1 MTQGCRGLPL
11 EQSGPAECV
20 KLQIR
25 SMKPRHGESLSAGV
39 LSPFEQPMNNLR
51 DNAVEPASSKVPEVV
66 FGFWIVKIAATTLGE
81 TGGDWVS
88 MSLGLGYLVGSAIF
102 AALFIAL
109 VWGQVRAERF
119 RPILYWA
126 TIVAT
131 TTLGT
136 TLADFADRSVG
147 LGYPGGVAIVATL
160 LAASLAVWYWSEGSV
175 SVQSITR
182 PKVEWFYWITIL
194 FSQTLGT
201 ALGDWLAGSDRGGL
215 GLGYEVGALVF
226 AAGLAV
232 VAAVYVWGRV
242 SHTLLFWLAFV
253 MTRPLGA
260 TLGDLLDKPVASG
273 GLHLSRLYASLVLLA
288 FIAACIRFIPQRAAP
303 AREATA

>member
-1 MTQGCRGLPL
+1 MNDKH
-11 EQSGPAECV
+11 SSPAQQA
-20 KLQIR
+20 L
-25 SMKPRHGESLSAGV
+25 
-39 LSPFEQPMNNLR
+39 
-51 DNAVEPASSKVPEVV
+51 SKVPEVA
-66 FGFWIVKIAATTLGE
+66 FGFWVIKIAATTFGE

-88 MSLGLGYLVGSAIF
+88 MSLKLGYLVGSAIF
-102 AALFIAL
+102 AVIFISL
-109 VWGQVRAERF
+109 VWGQVKADYF

-147 LGYPGGVAIVATL
+147 LGYPGGVAIVSTL
-160 LAASLAVWYWSEGSV
+160 LAASLAIWYWSEGTV

-182 PKVEWFYWITIL
+182 PKVEWFYWVTIL

-201 ALGDWLAGSDRGGL
+201 ALGDWMAGSDRGGL
-215 GLGYEVGALVF
+215 GLGYEVGAVVF
-226 AAGLAV
+226 GAGLIV
-232 VAAVYVWGRV
+232 VAALYFWTRI

-253 MTRPLGA
+253 LTRPLGA
-260 TLGDLLDKPVASG
+260 TLGDLLDKPVSAG

-288 FIAACIRFIPQRAAP
+288 FIAACIYFIPQRAAP
-303 AREATA
+303 AADATA